1 MLIIK
6 DASIESISSS
16 TKRSWKR
23 RPNEGSKDLKESEIR
38 LLPKQ
43 TNHPQP
49 PSIPFLFSRFIVF
62 RFIFFFFLFSSCR
75 VRRSSSDE
83 LNESGGQM
91 SSGTAPLI
99 IPYLDRLCRRLF
111 HFTRSSLNVI
121 RSTRIST
128 HTGVTL
134 LRLDRLALASH
145 LLRAHTHARAST
157 IISSSWS
164 RRPSSS
170 HGKILVASFSPATF
184 CKKKKEF
191 CNMKYSSHWNCAN
204 CLSLCFKK
212 KKEKRKKSRASCF

>member
-1 MLIIK
+1 M
-6 DASIESISSS
+6 
-16 TKRSWKR
+16 
-23 RPNEGSKDLKESEIR
+23 
-38 LLPKQ
+38 
-43 TNHPQP
+43 
-49 PSIPFLFSRFIVF
+49 F
-62 RFIFFFFLFSSCR
+62 RFIFFLFCSLPAAYGGARRTNWTKVAGKCR
-75 VRRSSSDE
+75 A
-83 LNESGGQM
+83 
-91 SSGTAPLI
+91 APH
-99 IPYLDRLCRRLF
+99 RWLF
-111 HFTRSSLNVI
+111 HISIDYVAASSISPVLRFNVI

-212 KKEKRKKSRASCF
+212 KKEKRKKVEQAASRYYRYSRRRRKRETFCLFFQVFQRVR

>member
-1 MLIIK
+1 MNNYFLKFREKQIRISKKKKSGRIIK
-6 DASIESISSS
+6 NETESQL
-16 TKRSWKR
+16 T
-23 RPNEGSKDLKESEIR
+23 EIR

-128 HTGVTL
+128 HRRYSSSPRSTRTGESLV
-134 LRLDRLALASH
+134 A
-145 LLRAHTHARAST
+145 RAHAR
-157 IISSSWS
+157 SSQ
-164 RRPSSS
+164 
-170 HGKILVASFSPATF
+170 HD
-184 CKKKKEF
+184 
-191 CNMKYSSHWNCAN
+191 HQQ
-204 CLSLCFKK
+204 
-212 KKEKRKKSRASCF
+212 

>member
-1 MLIIK
+1 MNNYFLKFREKQIRISKKKKSGRIIK
-6 DASIESISSS
+6 NETESQL
-16 TKRSWKR
+16 T
-23 RPNEGSKDLKESEIR
+23 EIR

-49 PSIPFLFSRFIVF
+49 PSIPFLFAFSRFIVF
-62 RFIFFFFLFSSCR
+62 RFIFFLFCSLPAAYGGARRTNWTKVAGKCR
-75 VRRSSSDE
+75 A
-83 LNESGGQM
+83 
-91 SSGTAPLI
+91 APH
-99 IPYLDRLCRRLF
+99 RWLF
-111 HFTRSSLNVI
+111 HISIDYVAASSISPVLRFNVI

-184 CKKKKEF
+184 F
-191 CNMKYSSHWNCAN
+191 
-204 CLSLCFKK
+204 LL
-212 KKEKRKKSRASCF
+212 